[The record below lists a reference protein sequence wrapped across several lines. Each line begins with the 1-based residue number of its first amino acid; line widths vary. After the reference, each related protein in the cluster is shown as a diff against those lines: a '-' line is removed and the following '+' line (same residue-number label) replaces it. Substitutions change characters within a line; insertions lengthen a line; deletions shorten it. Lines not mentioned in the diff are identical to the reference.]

1 MSTTNPVGSSTPV
14 SSIPSSTAAT
24 AAQQASSS
32 ASSADNLQL
41 TQADFLQLMT
51 TELQDQNPMQP
62 ADPTQ
67 FLGQLAQMSEVSSL
81 QSMQTS
87 LSGLATSLQS
97 SQMLNGAALLGKQVL
112 APGSTAQ
119 LTAGGSVTGAVS
131 APSGATSL
139 TVTITNASGALVNS
153 FSVSPQSAG
162 LTNFTWNGTSS
173 NGTAAAA
180 GTYSISVSAT
190 VGGAAQA
197 VSPLIASTVNSVTL
211 DPTTQGLD
219 VNTVN
224 GTVPLSSVV
233 SIL

>member
-14 SSIPSSTAAT
+14 SSMPSGTAAT
-24 AAQQASSS
+24 ATQQASAATS
-32 ASSADNLQL
+32 NTQL

-97 SQMLNGAALLGKQVL
+97 SQMLNGASLLGKQVL
-112 APGSTAQ
+112 AAGNTAQ
-119 LTAGGSVTGAVS
+119 LTAGGTVAGAAT
-131 APSGATSL
+131 APAGATNL
-139 TVTITNASGALVNS
+139 NVTVTSAGGAIVKS
-153 FSVSPQSAG
+153 FTVAAQSSG
-162 LTNFTWNGTSS
+162 LTNFTWDGTTT
-173 NGTAAAA
+173 NGTAAPA
-180 GTYSISVSAT
+180 GSYTFAVSANVNGST
-190 VGGAAQA
+190 QQ
-197 VSPLIASTVNSVTL
+197 VSPLVASTVNSVTL
-211 DPTTQGLD
+211 DSNTQSLD
-219 VNTVN
+219 VNTTN
-224 GTVPLSSVV
+224 GTIPLSSVI